1 MQEVTGSIPVFSTKQ
16 STLQK
21 TFCSVLFVCIQ
32 GPSPAAF
39 LGQDVPFYFG
49 HSCCIGFLGYVLP
62 FYAKNGIGFDPTPTF
77 IIEPTFDKEPTL
89 LINLFYKKECAEQN
103 TRRIFWRFGPDLNW

>member
-21 TFCSVLFVCIQ
+21 TFCSVLFVCMQ
-32 GPSPAAF
+32 GPSHAAS
-39 LGQDVPFYFG
+39 LGQDLPFYFG

-62 FYAKNGIGFDPTPTF
+62 FYAKNGIGFDLTPTF
-77 IIEPTFDKEPTL
+77 IIEPFTFTPTFDKEPTL
-89 LINLFYKKECAEQN
+89 LMNLFDKKECAE
-103 TRRIFWRFGPDLNW
+103 